1 MKNQMKLFGFFLV
14 FLCMMFVVQE
24 VFAQFSSIEEEN
36 MIVITKSQEMSKV
49 IFDGKWSFKTEWKES
64 SWKLVQANESTVFHL
79 RAAHQGNFIYFHLNV
94 TPDTKADFDIDK
106 SIICIDTK
114 NNKSEFLDDDD
125 SCFVVRLQESG
136 FFENL
141 FGEMN
146 SEVLQAKASAKTF
159 DELEQIISKEFI
171 GIGTM
176 SDEQDRYSST
186 PHATYEFK
194 IPTDLVG
201 RSDNYGILFLVFDS
215 YTNSTYSWPE
225 NPEFTI
231 NEIPSP
237 TKWGNMI
244 SPDKSLPE
252 FNIPMLIILSSI
264 VTITIISRL
273 KLSHISR

>member
-1 MKNQMKLFGFFLV
+1 MRTVIFFVAVLFIIFTIP
-14 FLCMMFVVQE
+14 E

-64 SWKLVQANESTVFHL
+64 SWKLVQENESTAFHL
-79 RAAHQGNFIYFHLNV
+79 RAAHQDDFIYFQINV
-94 TPDTKADFDIDK
+94 TPDTKADFDVDK

-125 SCFVVRLQESG
+125 YCFVVRLQESN

-146 SEVLQAKASAKTF
+146 SEILQVKSSAKTF
-159 DELEQIISKEFI
+159 DELEQITSNEFI

-215 YTNSTYSWPE
+215 DTNSTYSWPE

-237 TKWGNMI
+237 TKWGDMI

-264 VTITIISRL
+264 IMITIISRL